1 MSKKIPWVAFFSQ
14 TGTEIC
20 DISKALGRAPDI
32 VVTNAPEEKI
42 NEGIYNLGSLLYRV
56 PDRPSTEQYF
66 QVIPREMETIIT
78 LHGWLRIIP
87 EEVCEAYAGRIF
99 NGHPA
104 LITDYP
110 ELKGKD
116 KQEEI
121 LIKKEKYPWIGSV
134 IHKVTAE
141 LDAGEI
147 LYSCRRQNTAET
159 IEDAYRLLRGPSFQT
174 WVRCMRD
181 YLQNSEQDKQ
191 QSVHWVYRE
200 ELEKEISAT

>member
-56 PDRPSTEQYF
+56 PDRPVSGQYF
-66 QVIPREMETIIT
+66 QAIPREMETIIT

-87 EEVCEAYAGRIF
+87 ADVCEAYKGRIF

-104 LITDYP
+104 LIDLYP
-110 ELKGKD
+110 ELKGFN
-116 KQEEI
+116 KQESVMNRNT
-121 LIKKEKYPWIGSV
+121 YPLIGSV
-134 IHKVTAE
+134 IHEVV
-141 LDAGEI
+141 AGV
-147 LYSCRRQNTAET
+147 RR
-159 IEDAYRLLRGPSFQT
+159 PSALF
-174 WVRCMRD
+174 
-181 YLQNSEQDKQ
+181 L
-191 QSVHWVYRE
+191 
-200 ELEKEISAT
+200 